1 MFENSKQMFLEYK
14 SSSSDHLRMIKNSNI
29 CIALKNQLSK
39 LPARL
44 LYEKGFVEM
53 NKVALTASG
62 CYTSTYL
69 KLLPLHKC
77 NMPNSQMTNQNL
89 SIQILYLH
97 RSLSVHKEKRINSYT
112 LLEFDLLS

>member
-1 MFENSKQMFLEYK
+1 MAKHMFLEYK

-97 RSLSVHKEKRINSYT
+97 RSLSVHKEKGINSYT